1 MFCKSNKWHAATDIL
16 QTECRQWDLKE
27 RERERQKGVY
37 TKRKLEY
44 WDRDINKIRRENI
57 ILSDISNSQADPVKR
72 IGQVY
77 QPITINVILENV
89 LLWS

>member
-1 MFCKSNKWHAATDIL
+1 MACCYGYSTNRMQAVGSQRKRKAERC
-16 QTECRQWDLKE
+16 QE
-27 RERERQKGVY
+27 RE
-37 TKRKLEY
+37 LEY
-44 WDRDINKIRRENI
+44 WDRDIIKIRRENR

>member
-1 MFCKSNKWHAATDIL
+1 MQAVGSQRKRKAERC
-16 QTECRQWDLKE
+16 QE
-27 RERERQKGVY
+27 RE
-37 TKRKLEY
+37 LEY
-44 WDRDINKIRRENI
+44 WDRDIIKIRRENR

-89 LLWS
+89 LLRS

>member
-1 MFCKSNKWHAATDIL
+1 MFCNSNKWDAAKYIL
-16 QTECRQWDLKE
+16 QTKCRQWDLK
-27 RERERQKGVY
+27 ERERQKGVY